1 MLELPFERGSM
12 MTFEQLAERVEQQV
26 ETILALTKERDLLL
40 KEVEQLRGRWWSSGL
55 RVVAVGEEEEE
66 EDGDAE

>member
-1 MLELPFERGSM
+1 M

-40 KEVEQLRGRWWSSGL
+40 QEVEQLRGRWWHTGMA
-55 RVVAVGEEEEE
+55 VVAM
-66 EDGDAE
+66 EDDHAE